1 MGRSR
6 REGQGGRIRGGEGQ
20 LPPQA
25 ALRLSSRGAAQ
36 MPHFGCSAA
45 LGLFAREAGAPGQ
58 ETNSQVYR
66 RLGPAAAGADTG
78 QTRSGSLNPPSSI
91 LPAAVPARPRLCC
104 ERLGGGGRPGPPPP
118 PGWWGSERAP
128 GEAWPPGP
136 ASRWGPLQGDRHQ
149 AEEQSNF
156 FSLPML
162 RILHPFL
169 NKLTRGGRTPIKIGL
184 VQKAK
189 VREGEREGGGRES
202 RAGEGLRGR
211 ERGEERE
218 EGRRMG
224 ETQAWFPLV
233 PRTLVDSPSRAGSKP
248 PLSPHP

>member
-1 MGRSR
+1 MQR
-6 REGQGGRIRGGEGQ
+6 RARPVCSGSQGPGAGNQLASVSEIRAGGGGGGHWANTQ
-20 LPPQA
+20 RPPQSPVLDSARGSADQA
-25 ALRLSSRGAAQ
+25 ATLL
-36 MPHFGCSAA
+36 
-45 LGLFAREAGAPGQ
+45 REAGW
-58 ETNSQVYR
+58 R
-66 RLGPAAAGADTG
+66 
-78 QTRSGSLNPPSSI
+78 
-91 LPAAVPARPRLCC
+91 
-104 ERLGGGGRPGPPPP
+104 GRPGPPPP
-118 PGWWGSERAP
+118 PGWWGSARAP

-169 NKLTRGGRTPIKIGL
+169 KLTRGGRTPIKIGL
-184 VQKAK
+184 VQKVK

-211 ERGEERE
+211 ERGKERE
-218 EGRRMG
+218 EGRRVG
-224 ETQAWFPLV
+224 ETQAWSPLV
-233 PRTLVDSPSRAGSKP
+233 PRTVVGSPSRAGSKP